1 MPSEHSLHLHGNEAP
16 RTGAEAPMSPY
27 TPGRAQ
33 AARSSRVGAIFLD
46 KDGTLVEDVPYN
58 VDPEQ
63 MRFAPGAREGLQ
75 ALARCGLPL
84 IVVSNQSGIALG
96 RFDEVALD
104 AVHLR
109 LAEMFDD
116 AGADLADFYYC
127 PHHPDGT
134 VRKYAVACDCRKPAS
149 GLFEQAARERRV
161 ALDQSWMIGDILH
174 DIEAGRRV
182 GCQTILI
189 DNGNETEWQLTPER
203 TPHFRCPDF
212 AAAARVVCEQ
222 LALAQA
228 SGPTTQGSK
237 T

>member
-1 MPSEHSLHLHGNEAP
+1 
-16 RTGAEAPMSPY
+16 MSPY

-149 GLFEQAARERRV
+149 GLFEQVARERRV

-228 SGPTTQGSK
+228 SGPTTQGSG